1 MSKTRHNLFTLEEQH
16 NHQQLGTW
24 PIADSTLLSTKYKDR
39 FEVAEMLFK
48 TVDRNFFER
57 YNEERNITEWNDPL
71 IPNKSYSH
79 IYTGNAFSYDDDYM
93 SGPISW
99 GEKDD
104 GVKSPEIVQRRK
116 IYFYNWTE
124 EELGSYD
131 TPYWALA
138 PELTYFVEMHKDF
151 KPVLEH
157 YLHENYSDQA
167 DQWKELVLYKLMV
180 ISYNIPSA
188 TEKNRTEHRK
198 HCSERFGDEHC
209 DETLGGLHLGEN
221 YSEFWAKNTKT
232 NEKDI
237 ITDLAEN
244 KMLWMHGEHA
254 EQSGFIPTFH
264 GMIHNSQEDLGVR
277 YSIIMDLQ
285 VRYK

>member
-1 MSKTRHNLFTLEEQH
+1 MTQPIHKLFTLEELH

-39 FEVAEMLFK
+39 WEVAKKLFK
-48 TVDRNFFER
+48 TVDQSFFEK
-57 YNEERNITEWNDPL
+57 NNKKHSVKEWNDPI

-79 IYTGNAFSYDDDYM
+79 IWTGNTFSCDTDYM
-93 SGPISW
+93 SGPKSW
-99 GEKDD
+99 ADADD
-104 GVKSPEIVQRRK
+104 GVKSPEVVQRRK

-124 EELGSYD
+124 EEANGYNF
-131 TPYWALA
+131 P
-138 PELTYFVEMHKDF
+138 PEFNYFVEMHKDF

-157 YLHENYSDQA
+157 YLYENYSDQS
-167 DQWKELVLYKLMV
+167 DLWEKLVLYKLMV

-198 HCSERFGDEHC
+198 HCSERFGNEHC

-232 NEKDI
+232 SEKDL
-237 ITDLAEN
+237 ITDLAED

-254 EQSGFIPTFH
+254 TQSGFIPTYH
-264 GMIHNSQEDLGVR
+264 GVKHNPQQELEER
-277 YSIIMDLQ
+277 YSIIIDLQ